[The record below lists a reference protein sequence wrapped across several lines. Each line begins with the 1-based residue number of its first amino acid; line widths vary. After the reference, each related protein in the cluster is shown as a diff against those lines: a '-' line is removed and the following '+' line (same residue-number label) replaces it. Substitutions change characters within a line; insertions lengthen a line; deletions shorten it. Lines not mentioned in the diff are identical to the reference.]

1 VTHKCLLLL
10 EFELGDEVVNLRRDV
25 DVLRAA
31 QVAIPEVND
40 LTAEP
45 DLLWSV
51 RIRIVVGIQ
60 LTVQEQV
67 KFVVLRLEVGKL
79 VEVRLV
85 RDDDGLGLLVAFL
98 QFGDASEELGDVDFE
113 ELVGFVRLDLVVLV
127 LLRALDLLERTV
139 GVVPRSEVVG
149 TAGLTGLFA
158 LFVGKVVMATILT
171 ASAQLGLLV
180 PAVTRLGFNAED
192 GLQVAREV

>member
-1 VTHKCLLLL
+1 MTHKCLLLL